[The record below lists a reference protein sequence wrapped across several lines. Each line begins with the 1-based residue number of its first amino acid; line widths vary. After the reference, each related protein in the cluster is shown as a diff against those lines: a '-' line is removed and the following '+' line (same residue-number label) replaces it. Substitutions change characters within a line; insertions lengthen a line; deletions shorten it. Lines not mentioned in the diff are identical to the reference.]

1 MSCPLYTKPQSC
13 ALPPPL
19 PYVIFSIELAWVILC
34 PFFAE
39 MILPKIWSFSQIVLA
54 LGACLKTASCAK
66 QLLLILILILSIF
79 GFVAQATFPLL
90 EMNAFHGYSINDI
103 THLG

>member
-1 MSCPLYTKPQSC
+1 MGHPVS
-13 ALPPPL
+13 
-19 PYVIFSIELAWVILC
+19 IFRRND
-34 PFFAE
+34 FAE
-39 MILPKIWSFSQIVLA
+39 NMVFSQIVLA